1 MKATSI
7 RIVPLDPDLDRGAFA
22 SGVEALDR
30 YFRERVTQDVRR
42 RVASCFVALDR
53 EGGVSAK
60 HEGTSVI
67 GYYTL
72 SAASVLLTDLPA
84 TVASKLPRY
93 PTVPAV
99 RLGRLAVARTRH
111 GQGLGAALLADAL
124 ARSLASEIAAFALIV
139 DAKDDSASAFYRHHG
154 FVPFADA
161 PATLFLPLA
170 TARAAWR

>member
-1 MKATSI
+1 MAGFV
-7 RIVPLDPDLDRGAFA
+7 RIVPLDPDLDRGTFT

-42 RVASCFVALDR
+42 RIASCFVALDR
-53 EGGVSAK
+53 EGGVS
-60 HEGTSVI
+60 

-72 SAASVLLTDLPA
+72 SAASVLLIDLPA

-124 ARSLASEIAAFALIV
+124 ARSLASEIAAYALIV
-139 DAKDDSASAFYRHHG
+139 DAKDDSATAFYRHHG

-161 PATLFLPLA
+161 PTTLFLPLA